1 MSKATVSLWESL
13 YPCGENGGWVHLRI
27 LSETVLSD
35 AVSLIEVKKNRLK
48 DDAGC
53 HLFYVILLPSG
64 R

>member
-35 AVSLIEVKKNRLK
+35 AVSLIEVKKKPPKR
-48 DDAGC
+48 
-53 HLFYVILLPSG
+53 
-64 R
+64 